1 MTDRLNKIFNA
12 IPKTKTF
19 ADVGCDHGY
28 IAKEMLDSGK
38 CEVAIISDVSAKC
51 LKKAET
57 LLNDYVLENKAIPIV
72 SDGFKQLPKVDTA
85 LIAGMGGM
93 EIISILEGA
102 KSLPE
107 TLILQPM
114 NNCQEVRTLLLH
126 KGYKFILDEMFY
138 SLGKFYDLIVAQK
151 GQDNLTLLE
160 LEFGRD
166 NLKNKGK
173 DFLRFIEKQI
183 KTLQSVL
190 ENGNLNEEN
199 KAKIEKKIERL
210 RSVC

>member
-85 LIAGMGGM
+85 LIAGMGGR
-93 EIISILEGA
+93 EIISIIEGA

-114 NNCQEVRTLLLH
+114 KNCQEVRTLLLH
-126 KGYKFILDEMFY
+126 KG
-138 SLGKFYDLIVAQK
+138 
-151 GQDNLTLLE
+151 
-160 LEFGRD
+160 
-166 NLKNKGK
+166 
-173 DFLRFIEKQI
+173 
-183 KTLQSVL
+183 
-190 ENGNLNEEN
+190 
-199 KAKIEKKIERL
+199 
-210 RSVC
+210 